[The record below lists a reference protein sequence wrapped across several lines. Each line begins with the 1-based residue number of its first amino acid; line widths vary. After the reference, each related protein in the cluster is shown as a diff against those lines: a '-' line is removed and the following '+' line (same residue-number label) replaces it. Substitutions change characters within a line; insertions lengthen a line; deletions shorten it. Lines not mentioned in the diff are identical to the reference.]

1 MYGPVSTAVMVW
13 VPTQALLATCSGT
26 AGVVSLHSLH
36 LTYAALP
43 PQTDSEREMGDE
55 AAASNL

>member
-1 MYGPVSTAVMVW
+1 MVW